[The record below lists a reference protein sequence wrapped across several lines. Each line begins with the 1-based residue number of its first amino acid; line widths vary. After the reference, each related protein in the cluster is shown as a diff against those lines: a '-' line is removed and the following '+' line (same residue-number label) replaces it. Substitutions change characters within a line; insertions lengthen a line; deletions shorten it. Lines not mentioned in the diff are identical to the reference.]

1 MMLDE
6 GQVDQL
12 ANIEQHGATLSV
24 NNPVSNE
31 VEVFLNNLDNDGIES
46 DKNLYGIQDN
56 TVVTLSSINE
66 FDKKKDWLAQQLV
79 YNTSS
84 SEEETI
90 QNSERSLQQHQTTGE
105 ERKIKNVNVVRKNTI
120 RELNDY
126 LNDQVI
132 LAATLPL
139 SNNFNAKKL
148 RNSVNTTSMKGVLLR
163 NNFSNS
169 NSSIKRYSIHI
180 NN

>member
-1 MMLDE
+1 MDTIPQGGFLKGGFDKKDKRRPSMIVGICIGEGSEQKSLKMMLDHGE
-6 GQVDQL
+6 VDQL

-31 VEVFLNNLDNDGIES
+31 VEVFLNNLDNEGIES

-84 SEEETI
+84 SEDE
-90 QNSERSLQQHQTTGE
+90 SE
-105 ERKIKNVNVVRKNTI
+105 
-120 RELNDY
+120 
-126 LNDQVI
+126 
-132 LAATLPL
+132 
-139 SNNFNAKKL
+139 
-148 RNSVNTTSMKGVLLR
+148 
-163 NNFSNS
+163 
-169 NSSIKRYSIHI
+169 
-180 NN
+180 